1 MLVVEFVLAVFL
13 LELTPGPNMAY
24 LAALSLAQGRKAA
37 LFGVLGVAV
46 GLAVHAVLAALGV
59 GALVAALPP
68 LYQALRW
75 AGVAFM
81 LFLAWEGWQGAGTA
95 EAAPTPFLSAT
106 QLMLRGFVTNVLN
119 PKSILFFVAVV
130 PGFIQPGAPATPQ
143 LALLGAL
150 YVGIAT
156 GVHLGIIFGAAALR
170 PWLMGGQHTVL
181 VRRALA
187 LLLVAAAL
195 WLAWSTNPR

>member
-1 MLVVEFVLAVFL
+1 MLLVEFVLAVFL

-24 LAALSLAQGRKAA
+24 LAALSLSQGRKAA
-37 LFGVLGVAV
+37 LFGVLGIAV

-95 EAAPTPFLSAT
+95 AAAPTPFLSAT

-156 GVHLGIIFGAAALR
+156 GLHLGIIFGAAALR